1 MCMKNEKQGYYPT
14 VILRLYCGYH
24 LVMVRKWPEN
34 GIETGREWRGDGLR
48 ENGAGKDRGK
58 TEERPRKEKMQKSNI
73 FMRENLQ
80 MWEFFRNFVR

>member
-1 MCMKNEKQGYYPT
+1 M
-14 VILRLYCGYH
+14 
-24 LVMVRKWPEN
+24 
-34 GIETGREWRGDGLR
+34 ETGREWRGDGLR

-58 TEERPRKEKMQKSNI
+58 IEERPRKEKMQKSNI